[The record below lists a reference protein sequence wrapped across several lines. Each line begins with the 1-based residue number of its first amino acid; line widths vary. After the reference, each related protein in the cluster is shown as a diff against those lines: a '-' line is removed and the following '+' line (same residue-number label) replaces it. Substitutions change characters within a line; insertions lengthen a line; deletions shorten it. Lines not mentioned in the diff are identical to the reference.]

1 MERGLVSLAIGF
13 EYVLIYS
20 KSSDASINPIFRQA
34 SEERQTTG
42 YWKGFWNAPDRPTM
56 RYPLLGVTPKTG
68 QWKWKKEIGYEAVAN
83 YEEYLKKHSKK
94 KTLEEYWEETGKT
107 KKFIRRNPDGKGM
120 NNGVEHWIPPSEG
133 ILRTSNWTDQLA
145 SESLSN
151 LNLPFDNPKHRE
163 LLAKLVQ
170 FICEE
175 EDIALDFFA
184 GSCTSAHAVMALNAE
199 DGGNR
204 KFICV
209 QLAEPC
215 EQETKALKA
224 GFKTI
229 ADIGKERIRRAAK
242 KIKEENKGKLDF
254 DGKKLDLGF
263 KVFRLEESNFKQ
275 WRENVKE
282 PAEFKKQLW
291 EMVDNVKKGTASED
305 MLFEIILKNSRFD
318 LNAKIEKQAF
328 DGTDYYRLAD
338 GDEIVCLA
346 EKITKKLVEKILK
359 DKPQRF
365 TCLDIG
371 FKNNDQ
377 LKTNTALQMEAAKIE
392 FRAI

>member
-275 WRENVKE
+275 WRTDIKT
-282 PAEFKKQLW
+282 AEELEKRLSLF
-291 EMVDNVKKGTASED
+291 VDNVKSESTQ
-305 MLFEIILKNSRFD
+305 ENILYELIVKTGLD
-318 LNAKIEKQAF
+318 LNVKVVAKKANGKQYFVIEQGK
-328 DGTDYYRLAD
+328 L
-338 GDEIVCLA
+338 IICLE
-346 EKITKKLVEKILK
+346 EKITKGLADKIISQKPEKCI
-359 DKPQRF
+359 
-365 TCLDIG
+365 CLDRA
-371 FKNNDQ
+371 FKNDDQ
-377 LKTNTALQMEAAKIE
+377 LKTNTALQMEAEKVE
-392 FRAI
+392 FKVI